1 MINTEIKNEVNSS
14 INSIKHAAI
23 SIREEI
29 AKPILTDSILNEA
42 KSEKE
47 SIEVDK
53 TNRPT
58 LNNNSLVK
66 NGIGIVGIG
75 LLSIGAVS
83 RKIGCMIGG
92 VVILGAALI
101 YPLMKS
107 RKKTLLNN
115 NADTSE
121 DNQIDI
127 SILCDKIFQS
137 ASFRVKDLSL
147 KWNQT
152 VEENHK
158 RLNTAILNSS
168 ISEIEKSEL
177 LAKIAEEVTFNTS
190 MTDFLVKIS
199 NLGKE
204 ENLDGIRV
212 LLKEFSENLEKKFDS
227 CLSKQLEVYNS
238 IS

>member
-29 AKPILTDSILNEA
+29 AKPILADSILNEA

-92 VVILGAALI
+92 AVILGAALI

-115 NADTSE
+115 NADKSE

-212 LLKEFSENLEKKFDS
+212 LLKEFAENLEKKFDS